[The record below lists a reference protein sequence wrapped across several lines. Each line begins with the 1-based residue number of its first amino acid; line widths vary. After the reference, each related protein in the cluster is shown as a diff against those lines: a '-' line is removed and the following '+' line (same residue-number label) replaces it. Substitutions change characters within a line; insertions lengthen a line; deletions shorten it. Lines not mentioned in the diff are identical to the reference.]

1 MNCQSGPK
9 NFFSTSTKIRS
20 NIWVNAADDGKQE
33 HIIGIDFC
41 SYSSKKVKITK
52 FGIFRCFAKYVIFQL
67 NLWTIYLPIGTIFEA
82 EIFTVDT
89 TFRALQD
96 EILFNQFGE
105 HMYFH
110 GRKPME

>member
-1 MNCQSGPK
+1 M
-9 NFFSTSTKIRS
+9 
-20 NIWVNAADDGKQE
+20 NAADDGKQE

-82 EIFTVDT
+82 EILTVDT

-105 HMYFH
+105 HMCFR
-110 GRKPME
+110 GRNPME